1 MTRKIMEKINKKID
15 KLTNDLREMND
26 FVRKFQDSS
35 EVMLFWDIEN
45 ARIPVNKSGYELV
58 SIIESYIESIYPDKK
73 IVIKCYFEEKGLN
86 DKRKME
92 LNDAG
97 CHLHLVP
104 NPYKKKERA
113 DMVIIRDLLNSNDQ
127 SIVGLISSDGDFKP
141 YLNQVKSKVNDVFVI
156 TNNEKY
162 NDFLPNVITWDDICN
177 ELN

>member
-73 IVIKCYFEEKGLN
+73 
-86 DKRKME
+86 
-92 LNDAG
+92 
-97 CHLHLVP
+97 
-104 NPYKKKERA
+104 
-113 DMVIIRDLLNSNDQ
+113 
-127 SIVGLISSDGDFKP
+127 
-141 YLNQVKSKVNDVFVI
+141 
-156 TNNEKY
+156 
-162 NDFLPNVITWDDICN
+162 
-177 ELN
+177 